1 MVFKNPLYRVIRLR
15 LVEDSPVSGLG
26 TARDDNTQLPFSHWN
41 PLKKIQSRVGIFV
54 ISSATQFCT
63 LQHKDND
70 GRDETGEMQNVL
82 HWSLVAAVFSCY
94 ISHVD
99 RRFVSLWWCR
109 REGEGVNLRQ
119 VLRGAFICCK
129 RWHIFPHQESLADE
143 KTWAI
148 IYPIFNVTFHI

>member
-1 MVFKNPLYRVIRLR
+1 MEILQFQVWVQ
-15 LVEDSPVSGLG
+15 PVMIMH
-26 TARDDNTQLPFSHWN
+26 NCPFPTEIH
-41 PLKKIQSRVGIFV
+41 LKKSNLELLWFV

-70 GRDETGEMQNVL
+70 VRDETGEMQNVL

-99 RRFVSLWWCR
+99 RRFVSLWWR
-109 REGEGVNLRQ
+109 WREGEGVNLRQ